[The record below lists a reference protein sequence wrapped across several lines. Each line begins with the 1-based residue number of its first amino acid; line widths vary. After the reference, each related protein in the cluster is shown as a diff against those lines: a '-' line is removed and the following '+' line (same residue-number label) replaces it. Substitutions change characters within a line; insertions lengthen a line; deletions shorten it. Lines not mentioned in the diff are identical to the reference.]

1 MHPFVLR
8 LPPMNERTKQ
18 NGGITMDEMVLQ
30 TQEWLNETYGGKHG
44 YNTVEENGKTGWQTI
59 YGLTRALQIE
69 LGISEPAD
77 NFGPTTQKLFKPLKR
92 QAPDSEPNNM
102 NYILQ
107 GALWCKGFSPGGFTG
122 VFFEQTENA
131 VKKFQKAAGLTT
143 QDGVVTALIM
153 KALLDMSA
161 FRLVPGGNS
170 RVRQIQQNLNRDYND
185 YIGLMPCDGLYARD
199 TNKALIYALQKEEGM
214 STSVANGFFG
224 NGTTNLC
231 PTLTPGDSRT
241 GFVLI
246 VQYALY
252 CNGKSFDPGEF
263 DGKYGVGVVS
273 AVKAFQEFMC
283 LPQTGYADMPT
294 IKALLSSSGDTTR
307 TASACDTATILTAET
322 AQTLRNNGYKIV
334 GRYLTGNVRTS
345 SGLASKAL
353 TAKELSTIFD
363 AGLKVFPIYQ
373 DGGYESSYFVKD
385 QGTRDAYSAAS
396 AARRLGFP
404 SGTTIYFAV
413 DFDAY
418 DYEVTDKIIPYF
430 QEIKSAF
437 AKMQTFSTAP
447 KYEIGVYGPRNICI
461 RTAEA
466 ELTKYSFVANMSTG
480 FSGNLG
486 YPMPDNWAFD
496 QFYEGTIGSGSGSI
510 GIDKDGF
517 SGRDS
522 GVSDV
527 NPPSDPIY
535 DARLRTL
542 TDILSTIPALEDLSG
557 LANSMFEFDTTE
569 TIYASPVLDII
580 LSTSL
585 LATIPSEGSPNTIT
599 VTNGKPGAYITGL
612 LGDTQTSLTASQIDS
627 YQNLLNSLSL
637 SVRNGYLEVYVNP
650 TAQSL
655 NIQFK
660 IYTPDIPVGDSITTG
675 LTTTITFK
683 IKQKHFR
690 LPDSEEEVYT
700 PNWDTIVNNMMLAG
714 TGIIIVVGIGALVFL
729 APEAGAVAVLFRSLL
744 AAFR

>member
-1 MHPFVLR
+1 
-8 LPPMNERTKQ
+8 
-18 NGGITMDEMVLQ
+18 MDEMVLE
-30 TQEWLNETYGGKHG
+30 TQQWLNETYKGRHG
-44 YNTVEENGKTGWQTI
+44 YNKVPENGKTSWDTI

-77 NFGPTTQKLFKPLKR
+77 NFGPTTQRLFKPLKK
-92 QAPDSEPNNM
+92 QAPDSKPTNM

-107 GALWCKGFSPGGFTG
+107 GALWCKGFNPGGFSG
-122 VFFEQTENA
+122 VFYENTESA
-131 VKKFQKAAGLTT
+131 VKEFQKAAGLTK
-143 QDGVVTALIM
+143 QDGIVTALIM

-161 FRLVPGGNS
+161 FRLVAGGDKKI
-170 RVRQIQQNLNRDYND
+170 RQIQQNLNRDYND

-224 NGTTNLC
+224 NGTTSLC

-307 TASACDTATILTAET
+307 AASACDTAAIITADT
-322 AQTLRNNGYKIV
+322 AKTLRENGYKIV

-345 SGLASKAL
+345 SGLTSKAL
-353 TAKELSTIFD
+353 TSKELSTIFD
-363 AGLKVFPIYQ
+363 AGLSVFPIYQ

-418 DYEVTDKIIPYF
+418 DYEVTNKIIPYF

-437 AKMQTFSTAP
+437 MKMQAFSTAP

-461 RTAEA
+461 RTSEA
-466 ELTKYSFVANMSTG
+466 GLTKYSFTANMSTG

-486 YPMPDNWAFD
+486 YPMPKNWAFD
-496 QFYEGTIGSGSGSI
+496 QFYEGTIGSGAGKVA
-510 GIDKDGF
+510 IDKDGY
-517 SGRDS
+517 SGKDS
-522 GVSDV
+522 GVSSV
-527 NPPSDPIY
+527 HPPSDPVY

-542 TDILSTIPALEDLSG
+542 TDILTTIPALENVPN
-557 LANSMFEFDTTE
+557 LANAMFEFDKTE
-569 TIYASPVLDII
+569 TIYASPEMDIL

-585 LATIPSEGSPNTIT
+585 LATVPSEGSPNTVTI
-599 VTNGKPGAYITGL
+599 TNGKPGAYITGL
-612 LGDTQTSLTASQIDS
+612 MGDSQVSFTASQIDS

-650 TAQSL
+650 AAGSL

-660 IYTPDIPVGDSITTG
+660 IYTPDIPVGDSATTG

-683 IKQKHFR
+683 IKQKSFR
-690 LPDSEEEVYT
+690 LPDSEEVYS
-700 PNWDTIVNNMMLAG
+700 PDWDSVVNTMAIAG
-714 TGIIIVVGIGALVFL
+714 AGIIVIVGIGALVVL
-729 APEAGAVAVLFRSLL
+729 APELGGAAALFSTVLSLFL
-744 AAFR
+744 

>member
-1 MHPFVLR
+1 
-8 LPPMNERTKQ
+8 
-18 NGGITMDEMVLQ
+18 MDEMVLI
-30 TQEWLNETYGGKHG
+30 TQQWLNETYRGKHG
-44 YNTVEENGKTGWQTI
+44 YNPVEESGKTGWDTI

-69 LGISEPAD
+69 LGISEPAN
-77 NFGPTTQKLFKPLKR
+77 NFGPTTQRLFKPLKR
-92 QAPDSEPNNM
+92 QAPDSKPSNM
-102 NYILQ
+102 NFILQ
-107 GALWCKGFSPGGFTG
+107 GALWCKGFNPGGFTG
-122 VFFEQTENA
+122 VFYEKTENA
-131 VKKFQKAAGLTT
+131 VKEFQKAAGLTT
-143 QDGVVTALIM
+143 QDGIVTTLIM

-161 FRLVPGGNS
+161 FKLVSGGDS
-170 RVRQIQQNLNRDYND
+170 RIRQIQQNLNRDYND

-224 NGTTNLC
+224 NGTTSLC

-263 DGKYGVGVVS
+263 DGKYGVSVVS

-307 TASACDTATILTAET
+307 AASACDTATIITAEK
-322 AQTLRNNGYKIV
+322 AQTLRNNGYKTV

-345 SGLASKAL
+345 NGLTSKAL
-353 TAKELSTIFD
+353 TSEELAVIFD

-373 DGGYESSYFVKD
+373 DGGYQSSYFVKD

-461 RTAEA
+461 RTQEA
-466 ELTKYSFVANMSTG
+466 GLTKYSFVANMSTG

-486 YPMPDNWAFD
+486 YPMPNNWAFD

-517 SGRDS
+517 SGKDS
-522 GVSDV
+522 GVSHV
-527 NPPSDPIY
+527 NPPSDPVY

-542 TDILSTIPALEDLSG
+542 TDILSTIPALENLSG
-557 LANSMFEFDTTE
+557 LANAMFEFDTTE
-569 TIYASPVLDII
+569 TIFTSPELDII

-599 VTNGKPGAYITGL
+599 ITNGKPGAYITGL

-637 SVRNGYLEVYVNP
+637 SVRNGFLEIYVNP

-660 IYTPDIPVGDSITTG
+660 IYTPDIPVGDSATTG

-700 PNWDTIVNNMMLAG
+700 PNWDTIVNNMLLLG
-714 TGIIIVVGIGALVFL
+714 TGIIVVVGIGALVLL
-729 APEAGAVAVLFRSLL
+729 APEAGAAAVLFGSLL

>member
-1 MHPFVLR
+1 
-8 LPPMNERTKQ
+8 
-18 NGGITMDEMVLQ
+18 MDEMVLQ

-143 QDGVVTALIM
+143 QDGVVTTLIM

-496 QFYEGTIGSGSGSI
+496 QFYEGTIGSGDGSI
-510 GIDKDGF
+510 AIDKDSF
-517 SGRDS
+517 SGRDKAVAS
-522 GVSDV
+522 VE
-527 NPPSDPIY
+527 PPSDPVY

-542 TDILSTIPALEDLSG
+542 TNILSSIPALDNLTG
-557 LANSMFEFDTTE
+557 LANAMFEFDTTE
-569 TIYASPVLDII
+569 TIFTSPNLDII

-612 LGDTQTSLTASQIDS
+612 LGDTQTSLTASQMDS
-627 YQNLLNSLSL
+627 YQNLLNNISL
-637 SVRNGYLEVYVNP
+637 SVRNGFIEIYVHP
-650 TAQSL
+650 SADSL
-655 NIQFK
+655 DIQFK
-660 IYTPDIPVGDSITTG
+660 VYTPDIPAGDGATTG
-675 LTTTITFK
+675 LTTTITFR
-683 IKQKHFR
+683 IKQRHFQ
-690 LPDSEEEVYT
+690 LPETETVFSPDWESILTGTAIGVGVVLGV
-700 PNWDTIVNNMMLAG
+700 IVLITA
-714 TGIIIVVGIGALVFL
+714 
-729 APEAGAVAVLFRSLL
+729 APEAVVAGGATAFISAFLALFPS
-744 AAFR
+744 ANK

>member
-1 MHPFVLR
+1 
-8 LPPMNERTKQ
+8 
-18 NGGITMDEMVLQ
+18 MDEMVLQ

-437 AKMQTFSTAP
+437 AKMQTFSSAP

-496 QFYEGTIGSGSGSI
+496 QFYEGTIGSGDGSI
-510 GIDKDGF
+510 AIDKDSF
-517 SGRDS
+517 SGRDKAVAS
-522 GVSDV
+522 VE
-527 NPPSDPIY
+527 PPSDPVY

-542 TDILSTIPALEDLSG
+542 TNILSSIPALDNLTG
-557 LANSMFEFDTTE
+557 LANAMFEFDTTE
-569 TIYASPVLDII
+569 TIFTSPNLDII

-612 LGDTQTSLTASQIDS
+612 LGDTQTSLTASQMDS
-627 YQNLLNSLSL
+627 YQNLLNNISL
-637 SVRNGYLEVYVNP
+637 SVRNGFIEIYVHP
-650 TAQSL
+650 SADSL
-655 NIQFK
+655 DIQFK
-660 IYTPDIPVGDSITTG
+660 VYTPDIPAGDGATTG

-683 IKQKHFR
+683 IKQRHFQ
-690 LPDSEEEVYT
+690 LPETETVFSPDWESILT
-700 PNWDTIVNNMMLAG
+700 G
-714 TGIIIVVGIGALVFL
+714 TAIGAGVVLGVIVL
-729 APEAGAVAVLFRSLL
+729 ITAAPEAVVVGGATAFISAFLALFPS
-744 AAFR
+744 ANK

>member
-1 MHPFVLR
+1 
-8 LPPMNERTKQ
+8 
-18 NGGITMDEMVLQ
+18 MDEMVLE
-30 TQEWLNETYGGKHG
+30 TQQWLNETYKGRHG
-44 YNTVEENGKTGWQTI
+44 YNKVPENGKTGWDTI

-77 NFGPTTQKLFKPLKR
+77 NFGPTTQRLFKPLKK
-92 QAPDSEPNNM
+92 QAPDSKPTNM

-107 GALWCKGFSPGGFTG
+107 GALWCKGFNPGGFSG
-122 VFFEQTENA
+122 VFYENTESA
-131 VKKFQKAAGLTT
+131 VKEFQKAAGLTK
-143 QDGVVTALIM
+143 QDGIVTALIM

-161 FRLVPGGNS
+161 FRLVAGGDK
-170 RVRQIQQNLNRDYND
+170 RIRQIQQNLNRDYND

-224 NGTTNLC
+224 NGTTDLC

-252 CNGKSFDPGEF
+252 CNGEAFDPGEF

-273 AVKAFQEFMC
+273 AVKAFQKFMC

-307 TASACDTATILTAET
+307 AASACDTATILTADT
-322 AQTLRNNGYKIV
+322 AKTLRENGYKIV

-345 SGLASKAL
+345 SGLTSKAL
-353 TAKELSTIFD
+353 TSKELSTIFN
-363 AGLKVFPIYQ
+363 AGLSVFPIYQ

-437 AKMQTFSTAP
+437 MKMQAFSTAP

-461 RTAEA
+461 RTSEA
-466 ELTKYSFVANMSTG
+466 GLTKYSFTANMSTG

-486 YPMPDNWAFD
+486 YPMPKNWAFD
-496 QFYEGTIGSGSGSI
+496 QFYEGSIGSGAGKVA
-510 GIDKDGF
+510 IDKDGY
-517 SGRDS
+517 SGKDS
-522 GVSDV
+522 GVSSV
-527 NPPSDPIY
+527 HPPSDPVY

-542 TDILSTIPALEDLSG
+542 TDILTTIPALENISN
-557 LANSMFEFDTTE
+557 LANAMFEFDKTE
-569 TIYASPVLDII
+569 TIYASPEMDIL

-585 LATIPSEGSPNTIT
+585 LATVPSEGSPNTVTI
-599 VTNGKPGAYITGL
+599 TNGKPGAYITGL
-612 LGDTQTSLTASQIDS
+612 MGDSQVSFTASQIDS

-650 TAQSL
+650 AAGSL

-660 IYTPDIPVGDSITTG
+660 IYTPDIPVGDSATTG

-683 IKQKHFR
+683 IKQKSFR
-690 LPDSEEEVYT
+690 LPDSEKVYS
-700 PNWDTIVNNMMLAG
+700 PDWDSVVNTMAIAG
-714 TGIIIVVGIGALVFL
+714 AGIIVIVGIGALVVL
-729 APEAGAVAVLFRSLL
+729 APELGGAAALFSTVLSLFL
-744 AAFR
+744 

>member
-1 MHPFVLR
+1 
-8 LPPMNERTKQ
+8 
-18 NGGITMDEMVLQ
+18 MDEMVLI
-30 TQEWLNETYGGKHG
+30 TQQWLNETYRGKHG
-44 YNTVEENGKTGWQTI
+44 YNPVEESGKTGWDTI

-77 NFGPTTQKLFKPLKR
+77 NFGSTTQRLFKPLKR
-92 QAPDSEPNNM
+92 QAPDSKPSNM
-102 NYILQ
+102 NFILQ
-107 GALWCKGFSPGGFTG
+107 GALWCKGFNPGGFTG
-122 VFFEQTENA
+122 VFYEKTENA
-131 VKKFQKAAGLTT
+131 VKEFQKAAGLTT
-143 QDGVVTALIM
+143 QDGIVTTLIM

-161 FRLVPGGNS
+161 FKLVSGGDS
-170 RVRQIQQNLNRDYND
+170 RIRQIQQNLNRDYND

-224 NGTTNLC
+224 NGTTSLC

-241 GFVLI
+241 GFILI

-307 TASACDTATILTAET
+307 AASACDTATIITAEK
-322 AQTLRNNGYKIV
+322 AQTLRNNGYKTV

-345 SGLASKAL
+345 NGLTSKAL
-353 TAKELSTIFD
+353 TSEELAVIFD
-363 AGLKVFPIYQ
+363 TGLKVFPIYQ
-373 DGGYESSYFVKD
+373 DGGYQSSYFVKD

-430 QEIKSAF
+430 KEIKSAF

-461 RTAEA
+461 RTQEA
-466 ELTKYSFVANMSTG
+466 GLTKYSFVANMSTG

-486 YPMPDNWAFD
+486 YPMPNNWAFD

-517 SGRDS
+517 SGKDS
-522 GVSDV
+522 GVSHV
-527 NPPSDPIY
+527 NPPSDPVY

-542 TDILSTIPALEDLSG
+542 TDILSTIPALENLSG
-557 LANSMFEFDTTE
+557 LANAMFEFDTTE
-569 TIYASPVLDII
+569 TIFTSPELDII

-599 VTNGKPGAYITGL
+599 ITNGKPGAYITGL

-660 IYTPDIPVGDSITTG
+660 IYTPDIPVGDSATTG

-700 PNWDTIVNNMMLAG
+700 PNWDTIVNNMLLVG
-714 TGIIIVVGIGALVFL
+714 TGIIVVVGIGALVLL
-729 APEAGAVAVLFRSLL
+729 APEAGAAAVLFGSLL

>member
-1 MHPFVLR
+1 
-8 LPPMNERTKQ
+8 
-18 NGGITMDEMVLQ
+18 MDEMVLQ

-131 VKKFQKAAGLTT
+131 VKEFQKAAGLTT

-161 FRLVPGGNS
+161 FRLVSGGNS

-263 DGKYGVGVVS
+263 DGKYGVGVVA

-294 IKALLSSSGDTTR
+294 IKALLSSSGDTAR

-430 QEIKSAF
+430 QEIKTAF

-466 ELTKYSFVANMSTG
+466 KLTKYSFVANMSTG

-517 SGRDS
+517 SGRDKAVAS
-522 GVSDV
+522 VE
-527 NPPSDPIY
+527 PPSDPVY

-542 TDILSTIPALEDLSG
+542 TNILSSIPALDNLTG
-557 LANSMFEFDTTE
+557 LANAMFEFDTTE
-569 TIYASPVLDII
+569 TIFTSPNLDII

-612 LGDTQTSLTASQIDS
+612 LGDTQTSLTASQMDS
-627 YQNLLNSLSL
+627 YQNLLNNISL
-637 SVRNGYLEVYVNP
+637 SVRNGFIEIYVHP
-650 TAQSL
+650 SADSL
-655 NIQFK
+655 DIQFK
-660 IYTPDIPVGDSITTG
+660 VYTPDIPAGDGATTG
-675 LTTTITFK
+675 LTTTITFR
-683 IKQKHFR
+683 IKQRHFQ
-690 LPDSEEEVYT
+690 LPETETVFSPDWESILT
-700 PNWDTIVNNMMLAG
+700 GTAIGAG
-714 TGIIIVVGIGALVFL
+714 VVLGIIVLITA
-729 APEAGAVAVLFRSLL
+729 APEAVVVGGATAFISAFLALFPS
-744 AAFR
+744 ANK

>member
-1 MHPFVLR
+1 MV
-8 LPPMNERTKQ
+8 
-18 NGGITMDEMVLQ
+18 DEMVLI
-30 TQEWLNETYGGKHG
+30 TQQWLNDTYSGKHG
-44 YNTVEENGKTGWQTI
+44 YNPVEESGKTGWDTI

-77 NFGPTTQKLFKPLKR
+77 NFGPTTQRLFKPLKR
-92 QAPDSEPNNM
+92 QAPDSKPSNM
-102 NYILQ
+102 NFILQ
-107 GALWCKGFSPGGFTG
+107 GALWCKGFNPGGFTG
-122 VFFEQTENA
+122 VFYEKTENA
-131 VKKFQKAAGLTT
+131 VKEFQKAAGLTT
-143 QDGVVTALIM
+143 QDGIVTTLIM

-161 FRLVPGGNS
+161 FKLVSGGDS
-170 RVRQIQQNLNRDYND
+170 RIRQIQQNLNRDYND
-185 YIGLMPCDGLYARD
+185 YIGLMPCDGLYGRD

-224 NGTTNLC
+224 NGTTSLC

-273 AVKAFQEFMC
+273 AVKAFQEFMR

-294 IKALLSSSGDTTR
+294 IKASLSSSGDTTR
-307 TASACDTATILTAET
+307 AASACDTATIITAEK
-322 AQTLRNNGYKIV
+322 AQTLRNNGYKTV

-345 SGLASKAL
+345 SGLTSKAL
-353 TAKELSTIFD
+353 TSKELAVILD

-437 AKMQTFSTAP
+437 TKMQTFSTAP

-461 RTAEA
+461 RTSEA
-466 ELTKYSFVANMSTG
+466 GMTKYSFVANMSTG

-486 YPMPDNWAFD
+486 YPMPNNWAFD

-510 GIDKDGF
+510 GIDKDGY

-522 GVSDV
+522 GASNV
-527 NPPSDPIY
+527 NPPSDPVY

-542 TDILSTIPALEDLSG
+542 TDILSTIPALENLTS
-557 LANSMFEFDTTE
+557 LANAMFEFDTTE
-569 TIYASPVLDII
+569 TIFTSPELDII

-599 VTNGKPGAYITGL
+599 ITNGKPGAYITGL

-650 TAQSL
+650 TAESL
-655 NIQFK
+655 NIQIK
-660 IYTPDIPVGDSITTG
+660 IYTPDIPVGDNVTTG

-683 IKQKHFR
+683 IKQKHFT
-690 LPDSEEEVYT
+690 LPDTEEVYSPDWEST
-700 PNWDTIVNNMMLAG
+700 LTHITFGVAAVLGIAALLTAIPETLA
-714 TGIIIVVGIGALVFL
+714 VG
-729 APEAGAVAVLFRSLL
+729 GAVAFISAFLALFPS
-744 AAFR
+744 ANK

>member
-1 MHPFVLR
+1 
-8 LPPMNERTKQ
+8 
-18 NGGITMDEMVLQ
+18 MDEMVLQ

-363 AGLKVFPIYQ
+363 AGLRVFPIYQ

-466 ELTKYSFVANMSTG
+466 GLTKYSFVANMSTG

>member
-1 MHPFVLR
+1 
-8 LPPMNERTKQ
+8 
-18 NGGITMDEMVLQ
+18 MDEMVLE
-30 TQEWLNETYGGKHG
+30 TQQWLNETYKGRHG
-44 YNTVEENGKTGWQTI
+44 YNKVPENGKTGWDTI

-77 NFGPTTQKLFKPLKR
+77 NFGPTTQRLFKPLKK
-92 QAPDSEPNNM
+92 QAPDSKPANM

-107 GALWCKGFSPGGFTG
+107 GALWCKGFNPGGFSG
-122 VFFEQTENA
+122 VFYENTESA
-131 VKKFQKAAGLTT
+131 VKEFQKAAGLTK
-143 QDGVVTALIM
+143 QDGIVTALIM

-161 FRLVPGGNS
+161 FRLVAGGDK
-170 RVRQIQQNLNRDYND
+170 RIRQIQQNLNRDYND

-214 STSVANGFFG
+214 SISVANGFFG
-224 NGTTNLC
+224 NGTTSLC

-307 TASACDTATILTAET
+307 AASACDTATILTADT
-322 AQTLRNNGYKIV
+322 AKTLRENGYKIV

-345 SGLASKAL
+345 SGLTSKAL
-353 TAKELSTIFD
+353 TSKELSTIFD
-363 AGLKVFPIYQ
+363 AGLSVFPIYQ

-437 AKMQTFSTAP
+437 MKMQAFSTAP

-461 RTAEA
+461 RTSEA
-466 ELTKYSFVANMSTG
+466 GLTKYSFTANMSTG

-486 YPMPDNWAFD
+486 YPMPKNWAFD
-496 QFYEGTIGSGSGSI
+496 QFYEGTIGSGAGKVA
-510 GIDKDGF
+510 IDKDGY
-517 SGRDS
+517 SGKDS
-522 GVSDV
+522 GVSSV
-527 NPPSDPIY
+527 HPPSDPVY

-542 TDILSTIPALEDLSG
+542 TDILTTIPALENISN
-557 LANSMFEFDTTE
+557 LANAMFEFDKTE
-569 TIYASPVLDII
+569 TIYASPEMDIL

-585 LATIPSEGSPNTIT
+585 LATVPSEGSPNTVTI
-599 VTNGKPGAYITGL
+599 TNGKPGAYITGL
-612 LGDTQTSLTASQIDS
+612 MGDSQVSFTASQIDS

-650 TAQSL
+650 AAGSL

-660 IYTPDIPVGDSITTG
+660 IYTPDIPVGDSATTG

-683 IKQKHFR
+683 IKQKSFR
-690 LPDSEEEVYT
+690 LPDSEEVYS
-700 PNWDTIVNNMMLAG
+700 PDWDSVVNTMAIAG
-714 TGIIIVVGIGALVFL
+714 AGIIVIVGIGALVVL
-729 APEAGAVAVLFRSLL
+729 APELGGAAALFSTVLSLFL
-744 AAFR
+744 

>member
-1 MHPFVLR
+1 
-8 LPPMNERTKQ
+8 
-18 NGGITMDEMVLQ
+18 MDEMVLI
-30 TQEWLNETYGGKHG
+30 TQQWLNETYRGKHG
-44 YNTVEENGKTGWQTI
+44 YNPVEESGKTGWDTI

-69 LGISEPAD
+69 LGISEPAN
-77 NFGPTTQKLFKPLKR
+77 NFGPTTQRLFKPLKR
-92 QAPDSEPNNM
+92 QAPDSKPSNM
-102 NYILQ
+102 NFILQ
-107 GALWCKGFSPGGFTG
+107 GALWCKGFNPGGFTG
-122 VFFEQTENA
+122 VFFEKTENA
-131 VKKFQKAAGLTT
+131 VKEFQKAAGLTT
-143 QDGVVTALIM
+143 QDGIVTTLIM

-161 FRLVPGGNS
+161 FKLVSGGDS
-170 RVRQIQQNLNRDYND
+170 RIRQIQQNLNRDYND

-224 NGTTNLC
+224 NGTTSLC

-241 GFVLI
+241 GFILI

-307 TASACDTATILTAET
+307 AATACDTATIITAEK
-322 AQTLRNNGYKIV
+322 AQTLRNNGYKTV

-345 SGLASKAL
+345 NGLTSKAL
-353 TAKELSTIFD
+353 TSEELAVIFD

-373 DGGYESSYFVKD
+373 DGGYQSSYFVKD

-461 RTAEA
+461 RTQEA
-466 ELTKYSFVANMSTG
+466 GLTKYSFVANMSTG

-486 YPMPDNWAFD
+486 YPMPNNWAFD

-517 SGRDS
+517 SGKDS
-522 GVSDV
+522 GVSHV
-527 NPPSDPIY
+527 NPPSDPVY

-542 TDILSTIPALEDLSG
+542 TDILSTIPALENLSG
-557 LANSMFEFDTTE
+557 LANAMFEFDTTE
-569 TIYASPVLDII
+569 TIFTSPELDII

-599 VTNGKPGAYITGL
+599 ITNGKPGAYITGL

-637 SVRNGYLEVYVNP
+637 SVRNGFLEIYVNP

-660 IYTPDIPVGDSITTG
+660 IYTPDIPVGDSATTG

-700 PNWDTIVNNMMLAG
+700 PNWDTIVNNMLLVG
-714 TGIIIVVGIGALVFL
+714 TGIIVVVGIGALVLL
-729 APEAGAVAVLFRSLL
+729 APEAGAAAVLFGSLL

>member
-1 MHPFVLR
+1 MV
-8 LPPMNERTKQ
+8 
-18 NGGITMDEMVLQ
+18 DEMVLI
-30 TQEWLNETYGGKHG
+30 TQQWLNDTYSGKHG
-44 YNTVEENGKTGWQTI
+44 YNPVEESGKTGWDTI

-77 NFGPTTQKLFKPLKR
+77 NFGPTTQRLFKPLKR
-92 QAPDSEPNNM
+92 QAPDSKPSNM
-102 NYILQ
+102 NFILQ
-107 GALWCKGFSPGGFTG
+107 GALWCKGFNPGGFTG
-122 VFFEQTENA
+122 VFYEKTENA
-131 VKKFQKAAGLTT
+131 VKEFQKAAGLTT
-143 QDGVVTALIM
+143 QDGIVTTLIM

-161 FRLVPGGNS
+161 FKLVSGGDS
-170 RVRQIQQNLNRDYND
+170 RIRQIQQNLNRDYND
-185 YIGLMPCDGLYARD
+185 YIGLMPCDGLYGRD

-224 NGTTNLC
+224 NGTTSLC

-307 TASACDTATILTAET
+307 TASACDTATIITAEK
-322 AQTLRNNGYKIV
+322 AQTLRNNGYKTV

-345 SGLASKAL
+345 SGLTSKAL
-353 TAKELSTIFD
+353 TSKELAVILD

-437 AKMQTFSTAP
+437 TKMQTFSTAP

-461 RTAEA
+461 RTSEA
-466 ELTKYSFVANMSTG
+466 GLTKYSFVANMSTG

-486 YPMPDNWAFD
+486 YPMPNNWAFD

-510 GIDKDGF
+510 GIDKDGY

-522 GVSDV
+522 GASNV
-527 NPPSDPIY
+527 NPPSDPVY

-542 TDILSTIPALEDLSG
+542 TDILSTIPALENLTS
-557 LANSMFEFDTTE
+557 LANAMFEFDTTE
-569 TIYASPVLDII
+569 TIFTSPELDII

-599 VTNGKPGAYITGL
+599 ITNGKPGAYITGL

-650 TAQSL
+650 TAESL
-655 NIQFK
+655 NIQIK
-660 IYTPDIPVGDSITTG
+660 IYTPDIPVGDNVTTG

-683 IKQKHFR
+683 IKTYKGV
-690 LPDSEEEVYT
+690 PVTSPESE
-700 PNWDTIVNNMMLAG
+700 LALDWPSYDQYLFP
-714 TGIIIVVGIGALVFL
+714 VVGVAALLLIGNMGSDLTNNKGVKVATALS
-729 APEAGAVAVLFRSLL
+729 AMLL
-744 AAFR
+744 AIFTYYTS

>member
-1 MHPFVLR
+1 MV
-8 LPPMNERTKQ
+8 
-18 NGGITMDEMVLQ
+18 DEMVLI
-30 TQEWLNETYGGKHG
+30 TQQWLNDTYSGKHG
-44 YNTVEENGKTGWQTI
+44 YNPVEESGKTGWDTI

-77 NFGPTTQKLFKPLKR
+77 NFGPTTQRLFKPLKR
-92 QAPDSEPNNM
+92 QAPDSKPSNM
-102 NYILQ
+102 NFILQ
-107 GALWCKGFSPGGFTG
+107 GALWCKGFNPGGFTG
-122 VFFEQTENA
+122 VFYEKTENA
-131 VKKFQKAAGLTT
+131 VKEFQKAAGLTT
-143 QDGVVTALIM
+143 QDGIVTTLIM

-161 FRLVPGGNS
+161 FQLVSGGDS
-170 RVRQIQQNLNRDYND
+170 RIRQIQQNLNRDYND
-185 YIGLMPCDGLYARD
+185 YIGLMPCDGLYGRD

-224 NGTTNLC
+224 NGTTSLC

-307 TASACDTATILTAET
+307 TASACDTATIITAEK
-322 AQTLRNNGYKIV
+322 AQTLRNNGYKTV

-345 SGLASKAL
+345 SGLTSKAL
-353 TAKELSTIFD
+353 TSKELAVILD

-437 AKMQTFSTAP
+437 TKMQTFSTAP

-461 RTAEA
+461 RTSEA
-466 ELTKYSFVANMSTG
+466 GLTKYSFVANMSTG

-486 YPMPDNWAFD
+486 YPMPNNWAFD

-522 GVSDV
+522 GASNV
-527 NPPSDPIY
+527 NPPSDPVY

-542 TDILSTIPALEDLSG
+542 TDILSTIPALENLTS
-557 LANSMFEFDTTE
+557 LANAMFEFDTTE
-569 TIYASPVLDII
+569 TIFTSPELDII

-585 LATIPSEGSPNTIT
+585 LASIPSEGSPNTIT
-599 VTNGKPGAYITGL
+599 ITNGKPGAYITGL

-650 TAQSL
+650 TAESL
-655 NIQFK
+655 NIQIK
-660 IYTPDIPVGDSITTG
+660 IYTPDIPVGDNVTTG

-683 IKQKHFR
+683 IKTYKGV
-690 LPDSEEEVYT
+690 PVTSPESE
-700 PNWDTIVNNMMLAG
+700 LALDWPSYDQYLFP
-714 TGIIIVVGIGALVFL
+714 VVGVAALLLIGNMGSDLTNNKGVKVATALS
-729 APEAGAVAVLFRSLL
+729 AMLL
-744 AAFR
+744 AIFAYYTS

>member
-1 MHPFVLR
+1 
-8 LPPMNERTKQ
+8 
-18 NGGITMDEMVLQ
+18 MDEMVLI
-30 TQEWLNETYGGKHG
+30 TQQWLNETYRGKHG
-44 YNTVEENGKTGWQTI
+44 YNPVEESGKTGWDTI

-69 LGISEPAD
+69 LGISEPAN
-77 NFGPTTQKLFKPLKR
+77 NFGPTTQRLFKPLKR
-92 QAPDSEPNNM
+92 QAPDSKPSNM
-102 NYILQ
+102 NFILQ
-107 GALWCKGFSPGGFTG
+107 GALWCKGFNPGGFTG
-122 VFFEQTENA
+122 VFYEKTENA
-131 VKKFQKAAGLTT
+131 VKEFQKAAGLTT
-143 QDGVVTALIM
+143 QDGIVTTLIM

-161 FRLVPGGNS
+161 FKLVSGGDS
-170 RVRQIQQNLNRDYND
+170 RIRQIQQNLNRDYND

-224 NGTTNLC
+224 NGTTSLC

-307 TASACDTATILTAET
+307 AASACDTANIITAEK
-322 AQTLRNNGYKIV
+322 AQTLRNNGYKTV

-345 SGLASKAL
+345 NGLTSKAL
-353 TAKELSTIFD
+353 TSEELAVIFD

-461 RTAEA
+461 RTQEA
-466 ELTKYSFVANMSTG
+466 GLTKYSFVANMSTG

-486 YPMPDNWAFD
+486 YPMPNNWAFD

-517 SGRDS
+517 SGKDS
-522 GVSDV
+522 GVSHV
-527 NPPSDPIY
+527 NPPSDPVY

-542 TDILSTIPALEDLSG
+542 TDILSTIPALENLSG
-557 LANSMFEFDTTE
+557 LANAMFEFDTTE
-569 TIYASPVLDII
+569 TIFTSPELDII

-599 VTNGKPGAYITGL
+599 ITNGKPGAYITGL

-637 SVRNGYLEVYVNP
+637 SVRNGFLEIYVNP

-660 IYTPDIPVGDSITTG
+660 IYTPDIPVGDSATTG

-690 LPDSEEEVYT
+690 LPDSEEVYT
-700 PNWDTIVNNMMLAG
+700 PNWDTIVNNMLLVG
-714 TGIIIVVGIGALVFL
+714 TGIVVVVGIGALVLL
-729 APEAGAVAVLFRSLL
+729 APEAGAAAVLFGSLL

>member
-1 MHPFVLR
+1 
-8 LPPMNERTKQ
+8 
-18 NGGITMDEMVLQ
+18 MDEMVLE
-30 TQEWLNETYGGKHG
+30 TQQWLNETYKGRHG
-44 YNTVEENGKTGWQTI
+44 YNKVPENGKTGWDTI

-77 NFGPTTQKLFKPLKR
+77 NFGPTTQRLFKPLKK
-92 QAPDSEPNNM
+92 QAPDSKPTNM

-107 GALWCKGFSPGGFTG
+107 GALWCKGFNPGGFSG
-122 VFFEQTENA
+122 VFYENTESA
-131 VKKFQKAAGLTT
+131 VKEFQKAAGLTK
-143 QDGVVTALIM
+143 QDGIVTALIM

-161 FRLVPGGNS
+161 FRLVAGGDK
-170 RVRQIQQNLNRDYND
+170 RIRQIQQNLNRDYND

-224 NGTTNLC
+224 NGTTSLC

-307 TASACDTATILTAET
+307 AASACDTAAILTADT
-322 AQTLRNNGYKIV
+322 AKTLRENGYKIV

-345 SGLASKAL
+345 SGLTSKAL
-353 TAKELSTIFD
+353 TSKELSAIFN
-363 AGLKVFPIYQ
+363 AGLSVFPIYQ

-437 AKMQTFSTAP
+437 MKMQAFSTAP

-461 RTAEA
+461 RTSEA
-466 ELTKYSFVANMSTG
+466 GLTKYSFTANMSTG

-486 YPMPDNWAFD
+486 YPMPKNWAFD
-496 QFYEGTIGSGSGSI
+496 QFYEGTIGSGAGKVA
-510 GIDKDGF
+510 IDKDGY
-517 SGRDS
+517 SGKDS
-522 GVSDV
+522 GASSVH
-527 NPPSDPIY
+527 PPSDP
-535 DARLRTL
+535 
-542 TDILSTIPALEDLSG
+542 
-557 LANSMFEFDTTE
+557 
-569 TIYASPVLDII
+569 V
-580 LSTSL
+580 
-585 LATIPSEGSPNTIT
+585 
-599 VTNGKPGAYITGL
+599 
-612 LGDTQTSLTASQIDS
+612 
-627 YQNLLNSLSL
+627 
-637 SVRNGYLEVYVNP
+637 
-650 TAQSL
+650 
-655 NIQFK
+655 
-660 IYTPDIPVGDSITTG
+660 
-675 LTTTITFK
+675 
-683 IKQKHFR
+683 
-690 LPDSEEEVYT
+690 
-700 PNWDTIVNNMMLAG
+700 
-714 TGIIIVVGIGALVFL
+714 
-729 APEAGAVAVLFRSLL
+729 
-744 AAFR
+744 

>member
-1 MHPFVLR
+1 
-8 LPPMNERTKQ
+8 
-18 NGGITMDEMVLQ
+18 MDEMVLQ

-385 QGTRDAYSAAS
+385 QGTRDAYSTAS

-496 QFYEGTIGSGSGSI
+496 QFYEGTIGSGDGSI
-510 GIDKDGF
+510 AIDKDSF
-517 SGRDS
+517 SGRDKAVAS
-522 GVSDV
+522 VE
-527 NPPSDPIY
+527 PPSDPVY

-542 TDILSTIPALEDLSG
+542 TNILSSIPALDNLTG
-557 LANSMFEFDTTE
+557 LANAMFEFDTTE
-569 TIYASPVLDII
+569 TIFTSPNLDII

-612 LGDTQTSLTASQIDS
+612 LGDTQTSLTASQMDS
-627 YQNLLNSLSL
+627 YQNLLNNISL
-637 SVRNGYLEVYVNP
+637 SVRNGFIEIYVHP
-650 TAQSL
+650 SADSL
-655 NIQFK
+655 DIQFK
-660 IYTPDIPVGDSITTG
+660 VYTPDIPTGDGATTG

-683 IKQKHFR
+683 IKQKHFQ
-690 LPDSEEEVYT
+690 LPETETVFSPDWESILT
-700 PNWDTIVNNMMLAG
+700 G
-714 TGIIIVVGIGALVFL
+714 TAIGAGVVLGVIVL
-729 APEAGAVAVLFRSLL
+729 ITAAPEAVVVGGATAFISAFLALFPS
-744 AAFR
+744 ANE

>member
-1 MHPFVLR
+1 
-8 LPPMNERTKQ
+8 
-18 NGGITMDEMVLQ
+18 MDEMVLI
-30 TQEWLNETYGGKHG
+30 TQQWLNETYSGKYG
-44 YNTVEENGKTGWQTI
+44 YNPVEENGKTGWDTI

-77 NFGPTTQKLFKPLKR
+77 NFGPTTQRLFKPLKR
-92 QAPDSEPNNM
+92 QAPDSEPSNM
-102 NYILQ
+102 NFILQ
-107 GALWCKGFSPGGFTG
+107 GALWCKGFNPGGFTG
-122 VFFEQTENA
+122 VFYEKTENA
-131 VKKFQKAAGLTT
+131 VKEFQKAAGLTT
-143 QDGVVTALIM
+143 QDGIVTTLIM

-161 FRLVPGGNS
+161 FKLVSGGDS
-170 RVRQIQQNLNRDYND
+170 RIRQIQQNLNRDYND

-224 NGTTNLC
+224 NGTTSLC

-307 TASACDTATILTAET
+307 TASACDTATIITAEK
-322 AQTLRNNGYKIV
+322 AQTLRNNGYKTV

-345 SGLASKAL
+345 NGLTSKAL
-353 TAKELSTIFD
+353 TSEELSVIVD

-437 AKMQTFSTAP
+437 TKMQTFSTAP

-461 RTAEA
+461 RTSEA
-466 ELTKYSFVANMSTG
+466 GLTKYSFVANMSTG

-486 YPMPDNWAFD
+486 YPMPNNWAFD

-522 GVSDV
+522 GASNV
-527 NPPSDPIY
+527 NPPSDPVY

-542 TDILSTIPALEDLSG
+542 TDIVSTIPALENLTS
-557 LANSMFEFDTTE
+557 LANAMFEFDTTE
-569 TIYASPVLDII
+569 TIFTSPELDII

-599 VTNGKPGAYITGL
+599 ITNGKPGAYITGL

-627 YQNLLNSLSL
+627 YQSLLNSLSL

-660 IYTPDIPVGDSITTG
+660 IYTPDIPVGDSATTG

-683 IKQKHFR
+683 IKQKHFA
-690 LPDSEEEVYT
+690 LPDTEEIYSPDWESTLTDISFGVAAVLGVVVLIT
-700 PNWDTIVNNMMLAG
+700 AIPESLA
-714 TGIIIVVGIGALVFL
+714 VG
-729 APEAGAVAVLFRSLL
+729 GAVAFISAFLALFPS
-744 AAFR
+744 ANK

>member
-1 MHPFVLR
+1 
-8 LPPMNERTKQ
+8 
-18 NGGITMDEMVLQ
+18 MDEMVLE
-30 TQEWLNETYGGKHG
+30 TQQWLNETYKGRHG
-44 YNTVEENGKTGWQTI
+44 YNKVPENGKTGWDTI

-77 NFGPTTQKLFKPLKR
+77 NFGPTTQRLFKPLKK
-92 QAPDSEPNNM
+92 QAPDSKPTNM

-107 GALWCKGFSPGGFTG
+107 GALWCKGFNPGGFSG
-122 VFFEQTENA
+122 VFYENTESA
-131 VKKFQKAAGLTT
+131 VKEFQKAAGLTK
-143 QDGVVTALIM
+143 QDGIVTALIM

-161 FRLVPGGNS
+161 FRLVAGGDKKI
-170 RVRQIQQNLNRDYND
+170 RQIQQNLNRDYND

-224 NGTTNLC
+224 NGTTSLC

-273 AVKAFQEFMC
+273 AVKAFQAFMC

-307 TASACDTATILTAET
+307 AASACDTAAIITADT
-322 AQTLRNNGYKIV
+322 AKTLRENGYKIV

-345 SGLASKAL
+345 SGLTSKAL
-353 TAKELSTIFD
+353 TSKELSTIFD
-363 AGLKVFPIYQ
+363 AGLSVFPIYQ

-437 AKMQTFSTAP
+437 MKMQAFSTAP

-461 RTAEA
+461 RTSEA
-466 ELTKYSFVANMSTG
+466 GLTKYSFTANMSTG

-486 YPMPDNWAFD
+486 YPMPKNWAFD
-496 QFYEGTIGSGSGSI
+496 QFYEGTIGSGAGKVA
-510 GIDKDGF
+510 IDKDGY
-517 SGRDS
+517 SGKDS
-522 GVSDV
+522 GVSSV
-527 NPPSDPIY
+527 HPPSDPVY

-542 TDILSTIPALEDLSG
+542 TDILTTIPALENVPN
-557 LANSMFEFDTTE
+557 LANAMFEFDKTE
-569 TIYASPVLDII
+569 TIYASPEMDIL

-585 LATIPSEGSPNTIT
+585 LATVPSEGSPNTVTI
-599 VTNGKPGAYITGL
+599 TNGKPGAYITGL
-612 LGDTQTSLTASQIDS
+612 MGDSQVSFTASQIDS

-650 TAQSL
+650 AAGSL

-660 IYTPDIPVGDSITTG
+660 IYTPDIPVGDSATTG

-683 IKQKHFR
+683 IKQKSFR
-690 LPDSEEEVYT
+690 LPDSEEVYS
-700 PNWDTIVNNMMLAG
+700 PDWDSVVNTMAIAG
-714 TGIIIVVGIGALVFL
+714 AGIIVIVGIGALVVL
-729 APEAGAVAVLFRSLL
+729 APELGGAAALFSTVLSLFL
-744 AAFR
+744 

>member
-1 MHPFVLR
+1 
-8 LPPMNERTKQ
+8 
-18 NGGITMDEMVLQ
+18 MDEMVLQ

-92 QAPDSEPNNM
+92 QVPDSEPNNM

-131 VKKFQKAAGLTT
+131 VKEFQKAAGLTT
-143 QDGVVTALIM
+143 QDGVVTTLIM

-353 TAKELSTIFD
+353 TAKELSIIFD

-496 QFYEGTIGSGSGSI
+496 QFYERTIGSGSGSI

-557 LANSMFEFDTTE
+557 LANAMFEFDTTE

-660 IYTPDIPVGDSITTG
+660 IYTPDIPVGDSVTTG

>member
-1 MHPFVLR
+1 
-8 LPPMNERTKQ
+8 
-18 NGGITMDEMVLQ
+18 MDEMVLQ

-353 TAKELSTIFD
+353 TAKELSIIFD

-437 AKMQTFSTAP
+437 AKMQTFSSAP

-569 TIYASPVLDII
+569 TIYASPALDII

-660 IYTPDIPVGDSITTG
+660 IYTPDIPVGDSVTTG

-683 IKQKHFR
+683 IKTYKGV
-690 LPDSEEEVYT
+690 PVSSPESE
-700 PNWDTIVNNMMLAG
+700 LALDWNSYNQYLFP
-714 TGIIIVVGIGALVFL
+714 VVGIAALVVVGQL
-729 APEAGAVAVLFRSLL
+729 GKLTDNKGEEATAKL
-744 AAFR
+744 AALLFAVFSYISS

>member
-1 MHPFVLR
+1 
-8 LPPMNERTKQ
+8 
-18 NGGITMDEMVLQ
+18 MDEMVLQ

-143 QDGVVTALIM
+143 QDGVVTTLIM

-345 SGLASKAL
+345 NGLASKAL

-496 QFYEGTIGSGSGSI
+496 QFYERTIGSGSGSI

-569 TIYASPVLDII
+569 TIYASPALDII

-660 IYTPDIPVGDSITTG
+660 IYTPDIPVDDSVTTG

-683 IKQKHFR
+683 IKTYKGV
-690 LPDSEEEVYT
+690 PVSSPESE
-700 PNWDTIVNNMMLAG
+700 LALDWNSYNQYLFP
-714 TGIIIVVGIGALVFL
+714 VVGIAALVVVGQL
-729 APEAGAVAVLFRSLL
+729 GKLTENKGEEATAKL
-744 AAFR
+744 AALLFAVFSYISS

>member
-1 MHPFVLR
+1 
-8 LPPMNERTKQ
+8 
-18 NGGITMDEMVLQ
+18 MDEMVLQ

-363 AGLKVFPIYQ
+363 AGLRVFPIYQ

-496 QFYEGTIGSGSGSI
+496 QFYEGTIGSGDGSI
-510 GIDKDGF
+510 AIDKDSF
-517 SGRDS
+517 SSRDKAVAS
-522 GVSDV
+522 VE
-527 NPPSDPIY
+527 PPSDPVY

-542 TDILSTIPALEDLSG
+542 TNILSCIPALDNLTG
-557 LANSMFEFDTTE
+557 LANAMFEFDTTE
-569 TIYASPVLDII
+569 TIFTSPNLDII

-612 LGDTQTSLTASQIDS
+612 LGDTQTSLTASQMDS
-627 YQNLLNSLSL
+627 YQNLLNNISL
-637 SVRNGYLEVYVNP
+637 SVRNGFIEIYIHP
-650 TAQSL
+650 SADSL
-655 NIQFK
+655 DIQFK
-660 IYTPDIPVGDSITTG
+660 VYTPDIPTGDGATTG

-683 IKQKHFR
+683 IKQKHFQ
-690 LPDSEEEVYT
+690 LPETETVFSPDWESILT
-700 PNWDTIVNNMMLAG
+700 G
-714 TGIIIVVGIGALVFL
+714 TAIGAGVVLGVIVL
-729 APEAGAVAVLFRSLL
+729 ITAAPEAVVVGGATAFISAFLALFPS
-744 AAFR
+744 ANE

>member
-1 MHPFVLR
+1 
-8 LPPMNERTKQ
+8 
-18 NGGITMDEMVLQ
+18 MDEMVLE
-30 TQEWLNETYGGKHG
+30 TQQWLNETYKGRHG
-44 YNTVEENGKTGWQTI
+44 YNKVPENGKTGWDTI

-77 NFGPTTQKLFKPLKR
+77 NFGPTTQRLFKPLKK
-92 QAPDSEPNNM
+92 QAPDSKPTNM

-107 GALWCKGFSPGGFTG
+107 GALWCKGFNPGGFSG
-122 VFFEQTENA
+122 VFYENTESA
-131 VKKFQKAAGLTT
+131 VKEFQKAAGLTK
-143 QDGVVTALIM
+143 QDGIVTALIM

-161 FRLVPGGNS
+161 FRLVAGGDKKI
-170 RVRQIQQNLNRDYND
+170 RQIQQNLNRDYND

-224 NGTTNLC
+224 NGTTSLC

-307 TASACDTATILTAET
+307 AASACDTAAIITADT
-322 AQTLRNNGYKIV
+322 AKTLRENGYKIV

-345 SGLASKAL
+345 SGLTSKAL
-353 TAKELSTIFD
+353 TSKELSTIFD
-363 AGLKVFPIYQ
+363 AGLSVFPIYQ

-418 DYEVTDKIIPYF
+418 DYEVTNKIIPYF

-437 AKMQTFSTAP
+437 MKMQAFSTAP

-466 ELTKYSFVANMSTG
+466 GLTKYSFTANMSTG

-486 YPMPDNWAFD
+486 YPMPKNWAFD
-496 QFYEGTIGSGSGSI
+496 QFYEGTIGSGAGKVA
-510 GIDKDGF
+510 IDKDGY
-517 SGRDS
+517 SGKDS
-522 GVSDV
+522 GVSSV
-527 NPPSDPIY
+527 HPPSDPVY

-542 TDILSTIPALEDLSG
+542 TDILTTIPALENVPN
-557 LANSMFEFDTTE
+557 LANAMFEFDKTE
-569 TIYASPVLDII
+569 TIYASPEMDIL

-585 LATIPSEGSPNTIT
+585 LATVPSEGSPNTVTI
-599 VTNGKPGAYITGL
+599 TNGKPGAYITGL
-612 LGDTQTSLTASQIDS
+612 MGDSQVSFTASQIDS

-650 TAQSL
+650 AAGSL

-660 IYTPDIPVGDSITTG
+660 IYTPDIPVGDSATTG

-683 IKQKHFR
+683 IKQKSFR
-690 LPDSEEEVYT
+690 LPDSEEVYS
-700 PNWDTIVNNMMLAG
+700 PDWDSVVNTMAIAG
-714 TGIIIVVGIGALVFL
+714 AGIIVIVGIGALVVL
-729 APEAGAVAVLFRSLL
+729 APELGGAAALFSTVLSLFL
-744 AAFR
+744 

>member
-1 MHPFVLR
+1 MV
-8 LPPMNERTKQ
+8 
-18 NGGITMDEMVLQ
+18 DEMVLI
-30 TQEWLNETYGGKHG
+30 TQQWLNDTYSGKHG
-44 YNTVEENGKTGWQTI
+44 YNPVEESGKTGWDTI

-77 NFGPTTQKLFKPLKR
+77 NFGPTTQRLFKPLKK
-92 QAPDSEPNNM
+92 QDPNSKPSNM
-102 NYILQ
+102 NFILQ
-107 GALWCKGFSPGGFTG
+107 GALWCKGFNPGGFTG
-122 VFFEQTENA
+122 VFYEKTENA
-131 VKKFQKAAGLTT
+131 VKEFQKAAGLTT
-143 QDGVVTALIM
+143 QDGIVTTLIM

-161 FRLVPGGNS
+161 FKLVSGGDS
-170 RVRQIQQNLNRDYND
+170 RIRQIQQNLNRDYND

-224 NGTTNLC
+224 NGTTSLC

-252 CNGKSFDPGEF
+252 CNGKAFDPGEF

-307 TASACDTATILTAET
+307 AASACDTATILTAEK
-322 AQTLRNNGYKIV
+322 AQTLRNNGYKMV

-345 SGLASKAL
+345 SGLTSKAL
-353 TAKELSTIFD
+353 TSKELAVILD

-461 RTAEA
+461 RTAETG
-466 ELTKYSFVANMSTG
+466 LTKYSFVANMSTG

-486 YPMPDNWAFD
+486 YPMPNNWSFD

-510 GIDKDGF
+510 GIDKDGY

-522 GVSDV
+522 GASIV
-527 NPPSDPIY
+527 NPPSDPVY

-542 TDILSTIPALEDLSG
+542 TDILSTIPALENLSN
-557 LANSMFEFDTTE
+557 LANAMFEFDTTE
-569 TIYASPVLDII
+569 TIFTSPELDII

-599 VTNGKPGAYITGL
+599 ITNGKPGAYITGL

-650 TAQSL
+650 TFESL
-655 NIQFK
+655 NIQIK
-660 IYTPDIPVGDSITTG
+660 IYTPDIPVGDSATTG

-683 IKQKHFR
+683 IKTYK
-690 LPDSEEEVYT
+690 
-700 PNWDTIVNNMMLAG
+700 G
-714 TGIIIVVGIGALVFL
+714 
-729 APEAGAVAVLFRSLL
+729 VAVTSPESELALDWQSYDQYLFPIAGLAALLVIGKMGTDLTNNKGAKAVTAISAVLL
-744 AAFR
+744 ALFAYYTS

>member
-1 MHPFVLR
+1 
-8 LPPMNERTKQ
+8 
-18 NGGITMDEMVLQ
+18 MDEMVLE
-30 TQEWLNETYGGKHG
+30 TQQWLNETYKGRHG
-44 YNTVEENGKTGWQTI
+44 YNKVPENGKTGWDTI

-77 NFGPTTQKLFKPLKR
+77 NFGPTTQRLFKPLKK
-92 QAPDSEPNNM
+92 QAPDSKPANM

-107 GALWCKGFSPGGFTG
+107 GALWCKGFNPGGFSG
-122 VFFEQTENA
+122 VFYENTENA
-131 VKKFQKAAGLTT
+131 VKEFQKAAGLTK
-143 QDGVVTALIM
+143 QDGIVTALIM

-161 FRLVPGGNS
+161 FRLVAGGDKKI
-170 RVRQIQQNLNRDYND
+170 RQIQQNLNRDYND

-224 NGTTNLC
+224 NGTTSLC

-252 CNGKSFDPGEF
+252 CNGEAFDPGEF

-273 AVKAFQEFMC
+273 AVKAFQKFMC

-307 TASACDTATILTAET
+307 AASACDTAAILTADT
-322 AQTLRNNGYKIV
+322 AKTLRENGYKIV

-345 SGLASKAL
+345 SGLTSKAL
-353 TAKELSTIFD
+353 TSKELSTIFN
-363 AGLKVFPIYQ
+363 AGLSVFPIYQ

-437 AKMQTFSTAP
+437 MKMQAFSTAP

-461 RTAEA
+461 RTSEA
-466 ELTKYSFVANMSTG
+466 GLTKYSFTANMSTG

-486 YPMPDNWAFD
+486 YPMPKNWAFD
-496 QFYEGTIGSGSGSI
+496 QFYEGTIGSGAGKVA
-510 GIDKDGF
+510 IDKDGY
-517 SGRDS
+517 SGKDS
-522 GVSDV
+522 GVSSV
-527 NPPSDPIY
+527 HPPSDPVY

-542 TDILSTIPALEDLSG
+542 TDILTTIPALENISN
-557 LANSMFEFDTTE
+557 LANAMFEFDKTE
-569 TIYASPVLDII
+569 TIYASPEMDIL

-585 LATIPSEGSPNTIT
+585 LATVPSEGSPNTVTI
-599 VTNGKPGAYITGL
+599 TNGKPGAYITGL
-612 LGDTQTSLTASQIDS
+612 MGDSQVSFTASQIDS

-650 TAQSL
+650 AAGSL

-660 IYTPDIPVGDSITTG
+660 IYTPDIPVGDSATTG

-683 IKQKHFR
+683 IKQKSFR
-690 LPDSEEEVYT
+690 LPDSEEVYS
-700 PNWDTIVNNMMLAG
+700 PDWDSVVNTMAIAG
-714 TGIIIVVGIGALVFL
+714 AGIIVIVGIGALVVL
-729 APEAGAVAVLFRSLL
+729 APELGGAAALFRTVLSLFL
-744 AAFR
+744 

>member
-1 MHPFVLR
+1 MV
-8 LPPMNERTKQ
+8 
-18 NGGITMDEMVLQ
+18 DEMVLD
-30 TQEWLNETYGGKHG
+30 TQQWLNETYSGKHG
-44 YNTVEENGKTGWQTI
+44 YNPIEENGKTGWNTI

-77 NFGPTTQKLFKPLKR
+77 NFGPTTQRLFKPLKK
-92 QAPDSEPNNM
+92 QDPHSKPSNM

-107 GALWCKGFSPGGFTG
+107 GALWCKGFNPGGFTG
-122 VFFEQTENA
+122 VFYEQTETA
-131 VKKFQKAAGLTT
+131 VKEFQKAAGLKT
-143 QDGVVTALIM
+143 QDGIVTALIM

-161 FRLVPGGNS
+161 FKLVSGGDS
-170 RVRQIQQNLNRDYND
+170 RIRQIQQNLNRDYND

-224 NGTTNLC
+224 NGTTSLC

-252 CNGKSFDPGEF
+252 CNGKPFDPGEF

-307 TASACDTATILTAET
+307 TASACDTATIITAEK
-322 AQTLRNNGYKIV
+322 AQTLRNNGYKTV

-345 SGLASKAL
+345 NGLTSKAL
-353 TAKELSTIFD
+353 TSEELSVIID

-385 QGTRDAYSAAS
+385 QGTRDAYNAAS

-437 AKMQTFSTAP
+437 AKMQTFSTSP

-461 RTAEA
+461 RTSEA

-486 YPMPDNWAFD
+486 YPMPNNWAFD
-496 QFYEGTIGSGSGSI
+496 QFYEGSIGSGSGSI

-522 GVSDV
+522 GVSHV
-527 NPPSDPIY
+527 NPPSDPKY

-542 TDILSTIPALEDLSG
+542 TDILSTIPALENLTS
-557 LANSMFEFDTTE
+557 LANAMFEFDTSE
-569 TIYASPVLDII
+569 TIFTSPELDII

-599 VTNGKPGAYITGL
+599 ITNGKPGAYITGL
-612 LGDTQTSLTASQIDS
+612 LGDTQTSFTASQIDS

-650 TAQSL
+650 TFESL
-655 NIQFK
+655 NIQIK
-660 IYTPDIPVGDSITTG
+660 IYTPDIPVGDSATTG

-683 IKQKHFR
+683 IKQKHFT
-690 LPDSEEEVYT
+690 LPETEEVYS
-700 PNWDTIVNNMMLAG
+700 PDWDTIVNNMVMAG
-714 TGIIIVVGIGALVFL
+714 TGILIVAGIGALVL
-729 APEAGAVAVLFRSLL
+729 TVGPEVGAATVLFRTFL
-744 AAFR
+744 AFFK

>member
-1 MHPFVLR
+1 MV
-8 LPPMNERTKQ
+8 
-18 NGGITMDEMVLQ
+18 DEMVLI
-30 TQEWLNETYGGKHG
+30 TQQWLNDTYSGKHG
-44 YNTVEENGKTGWQTI
+44 YNPVEESGKTGWDTI

-77 NFGPTTQKLFKPLKR
+77 NFGPTTQRLFKPLKR
-92 QAPDSEPNNM
+92 QAPDSKPSNM
-102 NYILQ
+102 NFILQ
-107 GALWCKGFSPGGFTG
+107 GALWCKGFNPGGFTG
-122 VFFEQTENA
+122 VFYEKTENA
-131 VKKFQKAAGLTT
+131 VKEFQKAAGLTT
-143 QDGVVTALIM
+143 QDGIVTTLIM

-161 FRLVPGGNS
+161 FKLVSGGDS
-170 RVRQIQQNLNRDYND
+170 RIRQIQQNLNRDYND
-185 YIGLMPCDGLYARD
+185 YIGLMPCDGLYGRD

-224 NGTTNLC
+224 NSTTSLC

-307 TASACDTATILTAET
+307 AASACDTATIITAEK
-322 AQTLRNNGYKIV
+322 AQTLRNNGYKTV

-345 SGLASKAL
+345 SGLTSKAL
-353 TAKELSTIFD
+353 TSKELAVILD
-363 AGLKVFPIYQ
+363 AGLKVFLIYQ

-437 AKMQTFSTAP
+437 TKMQTFSTAP

-461 RTAEA
+461 RTSEA

-486 YPMPDNWAFD
+486 YPMPNNWAFD

-522 GVSDV
+522 GASNV
-527 NPPSDPIY
+527 NPPSDPVY

-542 TDILSTIPALEDLSG
+542 TDILSTIPALENLTS
-557 LANSMFEFDTTE
+557 LANAMFEFDTTE
-569 TIYASPVLDII
+569 TIFTSPELDII

-599 VTNGKPGAYITGL
+599 ITNGKPGAYITGL

-650 TAQSL
+650 TVESL
-655 NIQFK
+655 NIQIK
-660 IYTPDIPVGDSITTG
+660 IYTPDIPVGDNITTG

-683 IKQKHFR
+683 IKQKHFT
-690 LPDSEEEVYT
+690 LPDTEEVYSPDWEST
-700 PNWDTIVNNMMLAG
+700 LTHITFGVAAVLGIAALLTAIPETLA
-714 TGIIIVVGIGALVFL
+714 VG
-729 APEAGAVAVLFRSLL
+729 GAVAFISAFLALFPS
-744 AAFR
+744 ANK

>member
-1 MHPFVLR
+1 
-8 LPPMNERTKQ
+8 
-18 NGGITMDEMVLQ
+18 MDEMVLI
-30 TQEWLNETYGGKHG
+30 TQQWLNETYRGKHG
-44 YNTVEENGKTGWQTI
+44 YNPVEESGKTGWDTI

-77 NFGPTTQKLFKPLKR
+77 NFGPTTQRLFKPLKR
-92 QAPDSEPNNM
+92 QAPDSKPSNM
-102 NYILQ
+102 NFILQ
-107 GALWCKGFSPGGFTG
+107 GALWCKGFNPGGFTG
-122 VFFEQTENA
+122 VFYEKTENA
-131 VKKFQKAAGLTT
+131 VKEFQKAAGLTT
-143 QDGVVTALIM
+143 QDGIVTTLIM

-161 FRLVPGGNS
+161 FKLVSGGDS
-170 RVRQIQQNLNRDYND
+170 RIRQIQQNLNRDYND

-224 NGTTNLC
+224 NGTTSLC

-241 GFVLI
+241 GFILI

-273 AVKAFQEFMC
+273 AVKAFQKFMC

-307 TASACDTATILTAET
+307 AASACDTATIITAEK
-322 AQTLRNNGYKIV
+322 AQTLRNNGYKTV

-345 SGLASKAL
+345 NGLTSKAL
-353 TAKELSTIFD
+353 TSEELAVIFD

-373 DGGYESSYFVKD
+373 DGGYQSSYFVKD

-461 RTAEA
+461 RTQEA
-466 ELTKYSFVANMSTG
+466 GLTKYSFVANMSTG

-486 YPMPDNWAFD
+486 YPMPNNWAFD

-517 SGRDS
+517 SGKDS
-522 GVSDV
+522 GVSHV
-527 NPPSDPIY
+527 NPPSDPVY

-542 TDILSTIPALEDLSG
+542 TDILSTIPALENLSG
-557 LANSMFEFDTTE
+557 LANAMFEFDTTE
-569 TIYASPVLDII
+569 TIFTSPELDII

-599 VTNGKPGAYITGL
+599 ITNGKPGAYITGL

-637 SVRNGYLEVYVNP
+637 SVRNGFLEIYVNP

-660 IYTPDIPVGDSITTG
+660 IYTPDIPVGDSATTG

-690 LPDSEEEVYT
+690 LPDTEEVYSPDWESILSHIT
-700 PNWDTIVNNMMLAG
+700 FGAAAVLGVAVLITAIPETLA
-714 TGIIIVVGIGALVFL
+714 VG
-729 APEAGAVAVLFRSLL
+729 GAVAFISAFLALFPS
-744 AAFR
+744 ANK

>member
-1 MHPFVLR
+1 
-8 LPPMNERTKQ
+8 
-18 NGGITMDEMVLQ
+18 MDEMVLQ

-44 YNTVEENGKTGWQTI
+44 YNTVDENGKTGWQTI
-59 YGLTRALQIE
+59 YGLTRALQVE

-273 AVKAFQEFMC
+273 AVKAFQKFMC

-353 TAKELSTIFD
+353 TEKELSTIFD

-437 AKMQTFSTAP
+437 AKMQTFSSAP

-496 QFYEGTIGSGSGSI
+496 QFYEGTIGSGDGSI
-510 GIDKDGF
+510 AIDKDSF
-517 SGRDS
+517 SGRDKAVAS
-522 GVSDV
+522 VE
-527 NPPSDPIY
+527 PPSDPVY

-542 TDILSTIPALEDLSG
+542 TNILSSIPALDNLTG
-557 LANSMFEFDTTE
+557 LANAMFEFDTTE
-569 TIYASPVLDII
+569 TIFSSPNLDII

-612 LGDTQTSLTASQIDS
+612 LGDTQTSLTASQMDS
-627 YQNLLNSLSL
+627 YQNLLNNISL
-637 SVRNGYLEVYVNP
+637 SVRNGFIEIYVHP
-650 TAQSL
+650 SADSL
-655 NIQFK
+655 DIQFK
-660 IYTPDIPVGDSITTG
+660 VYTPDIPAGDGATTG

-683 IKQKHFR
+683 IKQRHFQ
-690 LPDSEEEVYT
+690 LPETETVFSPDWESILT
-700 PNWDTIVNNMMLAG
+700 G
-714 TGIIIVVGIGALVFL
+714 TAIGAGVVLGVIVL
-729 APEAGAVAVLFRSLL
+729 ITAAPEAVVVGGATAFISAFLALFPS
-744 AAFR
+744 ANK

>member
-1 MHPFVLR
+1 
-8 LPPMNERTKQ
+8 
-18 NGGITMDEMVLQ
+18 MDEMVLE
-30 TQEWLNETYGGKHG
+30 TQQWLNETYKGRHG
-44 YNTVEENGKTGWQTI
+44 YNKVPENGKTGWDTI

-77 NFGPTTQKLFKPLKR
+77 NFGPTTQRLFKPLKK
-92 QAPDSEPNNM
+92 QAPDSKPTNM

-107 GALWCKGFSPGGFTG
+107 GALWCKGFNPGGFSG
-122 VFFEQTENA
+122 VFYENTENA
-131 VKKFQKAAGLTT
+131 VKEFQKAAGLTK
-143 QDGVVTALIM
+143 QDGIVTALIM

-161 FRLVPGGNS
+161 FRLVAGGDKKI
-170 RVRQIQQNLNRDYND
+170 RQIQQNLNRDYND

-224 NGTTNLC
+224 NGTTSLC

-273 AVKAFQEFMC
+273 AVKAFQKFMC

-307 TASACDTATILTAET
+307 AASACDTAAILTADT
-322 AQTLRNNGYKIV
+322 AKTLRENGYKIV

-345 SGLASKAL
+345 SGLTSKAL
-353 TAKELSTIFD
+353 TSKELSTIFN
-363 AGLKVFPIYQ
+363 AGLSVFPIYQ

-437 AKMQTFSTAP
+437 MKMQAFSTAP

-461 RTAEA
+461 RTSEA
-466 ELTKYSFVANMSTG
+466 GLTKYSFTANMSTG

-486 YPMPDNWAFD
+486 YPMPKNWAFD
-496 QFYEGTIGSGSGSI
+496 QFYEGTIGSGAGKVAV
-510 GIDKDGF
+510 DKDGY
-517 SGRDS
+517 SGKDS
-522 GVSDV
+522 GVSSV
-527 NPPSDPIY
+527 HPPSDPVY

-542 TDILSTIPALEDLSG
+542 TDILTTIPALENISN
-557 LANSMFEFDTTE
+557 LANAMFEFDKTE
-569 TIYASPVLDII
+569 TIYASPEMDIL

-585 LATIPSEGSPNTIT
+585 LATVPSEGSPNTVTI
-599 VTNGKPGAYITGL
+599 TNGKPGAYITGL
-612 LGDTQTSLTASQIDS
+612 MGDSQVSFTASQIDS

-650 TAQSL
+650 AAGSL

-660 IYTPDIPVGDSITTG
+660 IYTPDIPVGDSATTG

-683 IKQKHFR
+683 IKQKSFR
-690 LPDSEEEVYT
+690 LPDSEEVYS
-700 PNWDTIVNNMMLAG
+700 PDWDSVVNTMAIAG
-714 TGIIIVVGIGALVFL
+714 AGIIVIVGIGALVVL
-729 APEAGAVAVLFRSLL
+729 APELGGAAALFSTVLSLFL
-744 AAFR
+744 

>member
-1 MHPFVLR
+1 
-8 LPPMNERTKQ
+8 
-18 NGGITMDEMVLQ
+18 MDEMVLQ

-143 QDGVVTALIM
+143 QDGVVTTLIM

-557 LANSMFEFDTTE
+557 IANSMFEFDTTE

-660 IYTPDIPVGDSITTG
+660 IYTPDIPVGDSVTTG

-683 IKQKHFR
+683 IKQKHFQ
-690 LPDSEEEVYT
+690 LPETETVFSPDWESILT
-700 PNWDTIVNNMMLAG
+700 G
-714 TGIIIVVGIGALVFL
+714 TAIGAGVVLGVIVL
-729 APEAGAVAVLFRSLL
+729 ITAAPEAVVVGGATAFISAFLALFPS
-744 AAFR
+744 ANE

>member
-1 MHPFVLR
+1 
-8 LPPMNERTKQ
+8 
-18 NGGITMDEMVLQ
+18 MDEMVLI
-30 TQEWLNETYGGKHG
+30 TQQWLNETYRGKHG
-44 YNTVEENGKTGWQTI
+44 YNPVEESGKTGWDTI

-69 LGISEPAD
+69 LGISEPAN
-77 NFGPTTQKLFKPLKR
+77 NFGPTTQRLFKPLKR
-92 QAPDSEPNNM
+92 QAPDSKPSNM
-102 NYILQ
+102 NFILQ
-107 GALWCKGFSPGGFTG
+107 GALWCKGFNPGGFTG
-122 VFFEQTENA
+122 VFYEKTENA
-131 VKKFQKAAGLTT
+131 VKEFQKAAGLTT
-143 QDGVVTALIM
+143 QDGIVTTLIM

-161 FRLVPGGNS
+161 FKLVSGGDS
-170 RVRQIQQNLNRDYND
+170 RIRQIQQNLNRDYND

-224 NGTTNLC
+224 NGTTSLC

-263 DGKYGVGVVS
+263 DGKYGVSVVS

-307 TASACDTATILTAET
+307 AASACDTATIITAEK
-322 AQTLRNNGYKIV
+322 AQTLRNNGYKTV

-345 SGLASKAL
+345 NGLTSKAL
-353 TAKELSTIFD
+353 TSEELAVIFD

-373 DGGYESSYFVKD
+373 DGGYQSSYFVKD

-461 RTAEA
+461 RTQEA
-466 ELTKYSFVANMSTG
+466 GLTKYSFVANMSTG

-486 YPMPDNWAFD
+486 YPMPNNWAFD

-517 SGRDS
+517 SGKDS
-522 GVSDV
+522 GVSHV
-527 NPPSDPIY
+527 NPPSDPVY

-542 TDILSTIPALEDLSG
+542 TDILSTIPALENLSG
-557 LANSMFEFDTTE
+557 LANAMFEFDTTE
-569 TIYASPVLDII
+569 TIFTSPELDII

-599 VTNGKPGAYITGL
+599 ITNGKPGAYITGL

-637 SVRNGYLEVYVNP
+637 SVRNGFLEIYVNP

-660 IYTPDIPVGDSITTG
+660 IYTPDIPVGDSATTG

-700 PNWDTIVNNMMLAG
+700 PNWDTIVNNMLLVG
-714 TGIIIVVGIGALVFL
+714 TGIIVVVGIGALVLL
-729 APEAGAVAVLFRSLL
+729 APEAGAAAVLFGSLL

>member
-1 MHPFVLR
+1 
-8 LPPMNERTKQ
+8 
-18 NGGITMDEMVLQ
+18 MDEMVLE
-30 TQEWLNETYGGKHG
+30 TQQWLNETYKGRHG
-44 YNTVEENGKTGWQTI
+44 YNKVPENGKTGWDTI

-77 NFGPTTQKLFKPLKR
+77 NFGPTTQRLFKPLKK
-92 QAPDSEPNNM
+92 QAPDSKPANM

-107 GALWCKGFSPGGFTG
+107 GALWCKGFNPGGFSG
-122 VFFEQTENA
+122 VFYENTENA
-131 VKKFQKAAGLTT
+131 VKEFQKAAGLTK
-143 QDGVVTALIM
+143 QDGIVTALIM

-161 FRLVPGGNS
+161 FRLVAGGDKKI
-170 RVRQIQQNLNRDYND
+170 RQIQQNLNRDYND

-224 NGTTNLC
+224 NGTTSLC

-307 TASACDTATILTAET
+307 AASACDTATILTADT
-322 AQTLRNNGYKIV
+322 AKTLRENGYKIV

-345 SGLASKAL
+345 SGLTSKAL
-353 TAKELSTIFD
+353 TSKELSTIFD
-363 AGLKVFPIYQ
+363 AGLSVFPIYQ

-437 AKMQTFSTAP
+437 MKMQAFSTAP

-461 RTAEA
+461 RTSEA
-466 ELTKYSFVANMSTG
+466 GLTKYSFTANMSTR

-486 YPMPDNWAFD
+486 YPMPKNWAFD
-496 QFYEGTIGSGSGSI
+496 QFYEGTIGSGAGKVA
-510 GIDKDGF
+510 IDKDGY
-517 SGRDS
+517 SGKDS
-522 GVSDV
+522 GVSSV
-527 NPPSDPIY
+527 HPPSDPVY

-542 TDILSTIPALEDLSG
+542 TDILTTIPALENISN
-557 LANSMFEFDTTE
+557 LANAMFEFDKTE
-569 TIYASPVLDII
+569 TIYASPEMDIL

-585 LATIPSEGSPNTIT
+585 LATVPSEDSPNTVTI
-599 VTNGKPGAYITGL
+599 TNGKPGAYITGL
-612 LGDTQTSLTASQIDS
+612 MGDSQVSFTASQIDS

-650 TAQSL
+650 AAGSL

-660 IYTPDIPVGDSITTG
+660 IYTPDIPVGDSATTG

-683 IKQKHFR
+683 IKQKSFR
-690 LPDSEEEVYT
+690 LPDSEEVYS
-700 PNWDTIVNNMMLAG
+700 PDWNSVVNAMAIAG
-714 TGIIIVVGIGALVFL
+714 AGIIVIVGIGALVVL
-729 APEAGAVAVLFRSLL
+729 APELGGAAALFSTVLSLFL
-744 AAFR
+744 

>member
-1 MHPFVLR
+1 
-8 LPPMNERTKQ
+8 
-18 NGGITMDEMVLQ
+18 MDEMVLQ

-107 GALWCKGFSPGGFTG
+107 GALWCKGFSPCAFTG

-655 NIQFK
+655 NIQLK

>member
-1 MHPFVLR
+1 
-8 LPPMNERTKQ
+8 
-18 NGGITMDEMVLQ
+18 MDEMVLE
-30 TQEWLNETYGGKHG
+30 TQQWLNKTYKGRHG
-44 YNTVEENGKTGWQTI
+44 YNKVPENGKTGWDTI

-77 NFGPTTQKLFKPLKR
+77 NFGPTTQRLFKPLKK
-92 QAPDSEPNNM
+92 QAPDSKPTNM

-107 GALWCKGFSPGGFTG
+107 GALWCKGFNPGGFSG
-122 VFFEQTENA
+122 VFYENTENA
-131 VKKFQKAAGLTT
+131 VKEFQKAAGLTK
-143 QDGVVTALIM
+143 QDGIVTALIM

-161 FRLVPGGNS
+161 FRLVAGGDKKI
-170 RVRQIQQNLNRDYND
+170 RQIQQNLNRDYND

-224 NGTTNLC
+224 NGTTSLC

-252 CNGKSFDPGEF
+252 CNGEAFDPGEF

-273 AVKAFQEFMC
+273 AVKAFQKFMC

-307 TASACDTATILTAET
+307 AASACDTAAILTADT
-322 AQTLRNNGYKIV
+322 AKTLRENGYKIV

-345 SGLASKAL
+345 SGLTSKAL
-353 TAKELSTIFD
+353 TSKELSTIFNV
-363 AGLKVFPIYQ
+363 GLSVFPIYQ

-437 AKMQTFSTAP
+437 MKMQAFSTAP

-461 RTAEA
+461 RTSEA
-466 ELTKYSFVANMSTG
+466 GLTKYSFTANMSTG

-486 YPMPDNWAFD
+486 YPMPKNWAFD
-496 QFYEGTIGSGSGSI
+496 QFYEGTIGSGAGKVA
-510 GIDKDGF
+510 IDKDGY
-517 SGRDS
+517 SGKDS
-522 GVSDV
+522 GVSSV
-527 NPPSDPIY
+527 HPPSDPVY

-542 TDILSTIPALEDLSG
+542 TDILTTIPALENISN
-557 LANSMFEFDTTE
+557 LANAMFEFDKTE
-569 TIYASPVLDII
+569 TIYASPEMDIL

-585 LATIPSEGSPNTIT
+585 LATVPSEGSPNTVTI
-599 VTNGKPGAYITGL
+599 TNGKPGAYITGL
-612 LGDTQTSLTASQIDS
+612 MGDSQVSFTASQIDS

-650 TAQSL
+650 AAGSL

-660 IYTPDIPVGDSITTG
+660 IYTPDIPVGDSATTG

-683 IKQKHFR
+683 IKQKSFR
-690 LPDSEEEVYT
+690 LPDSEEVYS
-700 PNWDTIVNNMMLAG
+700 PDWDSVVNTMAIAG
-714 TGIIIVVGIGALVFL
+714 AGIIVIVGIGALVVL
-729 APEAGAVAVLFRSLL
+729 APELGGAAALFSTVLSLFL
-744 AAFR
+744 

>member
-1 MHPFVLR
+1 MV
-8 LPPMNERTKQ
+8 
-18 NGGITMDEMVLQ
+18 DEMVLI
-30 TQEWLNETYGGKHG
+30 TQQWLNDTYSGKHG
-44 YNTVEENGKTGWQTI
+44 YNPVEESGKTGWDTI

-77 NFGPTTQKLFKPLKR
+77 NFGPTTQRLFKPLKK
-92 QAPDSEPNNM
+92 QDPNSKPSNM
-102 NYILQ
+102 NFILQ
-107 GALWCKGFSPGGFTG
+107 GALWCKGFNPGGFTG
-122 VFFEQTENA
+122 VFYEKTENA
-131 VKKFQKAAGLTT
+131 VKEFQKAAGLTT
-143 QDGVVTALIM
+143 QDGIVTTLIM

-161 FRLVPGGNS
+161 FKLVSGGDS
-170 RVRQIQQNLNRDYND
+170 RIRQIQQNLNRDYND

-224 NGTTNLC
+224 NGTTSLC

-252 CNGKSFDPGEF
+252 CNGKAFDPGEF

-307 TASACDTATILTAET
+307 TASACDTATILTAEK
-322 AQTLRNNGYKIV
+322 AQTLRNNGYKTV

-345 SGLASKAL
+345 SGLTSKAL
-353 TAKELSTIFD
+353 TSKELAVILD

-418 DYEVTDKIIPYF
+418 DYEVTEKIIPYF

-461 RTAEA
+461 RTAETG
-466 ELTKYSFVANMSTG
+466 LTKYSFVANMSTG

-486 YPMPDNWAFD
+486 YPMPNNWSFD

-510 GIDKDGF
+510 GIDKDGY

-522 GVSDV
+522 GASIV
-527 NPPSDPIY
+527 NPPSDPVY

-542 TDILSTIPALEDLSG
+542 TDILSTIPALENLSN
-557 LANSMFEFDTTE
+557 LANAMFEFDTTE
-569 TIYASPVLDII
+569 TIFTSPELDII

-599 VTNGKPGAYITGL
+599 ITNGKPGAYITGL

-637 SVRNGYLEVYVNP
+637 SVRNGYLEIYVNP
-650 TAQSL
+650 TAESL
-655 NIQFK
+655 NIQIK
-660 IYTPDIPVGDSITTG
+660 IYTPDIPVGDNATTG

-683 IKQKHFR
+683 IKQKHFT
-690 LPDSEEEVYT
+690 LPDTEEVYSPDWEST
-700 PNWDTIVNNMMLAG
+700 LTHITFGVAAVLGIAALLTAIPETLA
-714 TGIIIVVGIGALVFL
+714 VG
-729 APEAGAVAVLFRSLL
+729 GAVAFISAFLALFPS
-744 AAFR
+744 ANK

>member
-1 MHPFVLR
+1 MV
-8 LPPMNERTKQ
+8 
-18 NGGITMDEMVLQ
+18 DEMVLI
-30 TQEWLNETYGGKHG
+30 TQQWLNDTYSGKHG
-44 YNTVEENGKTGWQTI
+44 YNPVEESGKTGWDTI

-77 NFGPTTQKLFKPLKR
+77 NFGPTTQRLFKPLKR
-92 QAPDSEPNNM
+92 QAPDSKPSNM

-107 GALWCKGFSPGGFTG
+107 GALWCKGFNPGGFTG
-122 VFFEQTENA
+122 VFYEKTENA
-131 VKKFQKAAGLTT
+131 VKEFQKAAGLTT
-143 QDGVVTALIM
+143 QDGIVTTLIM

-161 FRLVPGGNS
+161 FKLVSGGDS
-170 RVRQIQQNLNRDYND
+170 RIRQIQQNLNRDYND
-185 YIGLMPCDGLYARD
+185 YIGLMPCDGLYGRD

-224 NGTTNLC
+224 NGTTSLC

-307 TASACDTATILTAET
+307 AASACDTATIITAEK
-322 AQTLRNNGYKIV
+322 AQTLRNNGYKTV

-345 SGLASKAL
+345 SGLTSKAL
-353 TAKELSTIFD
+353 TSKELAVILD

-373 DGGYESSYFVKD
+373 DGGSESSYFVKD

-430 QEIKSAF
+430 HEIKSAF
-437 AKMQTFSTAP
+437 TKMQTFSTAP

-461 RTAEA
+461 RTSEA
-466 ELTKYSFVANMSTG
+466 GLTKYSFVANMSTG

-486 YPMPDNWAFD
+486 YPMPNNWAFD

-510 GIDKDGF
+510 GIDKDGY

-522 GVSDV
+522 GASNV
-527 NPPSDPIY
+527 NPPSDPVY

-542 TDILSTIPALEDLSG
+542 TDILSTIPALENLTS
-557 LANSMFEFDTTE
+557 LANAMFEFDTTE
-569 TIYASPVLDII
+569 TIFTSPELDII

-599 VTNGKPGAYITGL
+599 ITNGKPGAYITGL

-650 TAQSL
+650 TAESL
-655 NIQFK
+655 NIQIK
-660 IYTPDIPVGDSITTG
+660 IYTPDIPVGDNITTG

-683 IKQKHFR
+683 IKTYKGV
-690 LPDSEEEVYT
+690 PVTSPESE
-700 PNWDTIVNNMMLAG
+700 LALDWPSYDQYLFP
-714 TGIIIVVGIGALVFL
+714 VVGVAALLLIGNMGSDLTNNKGVKVATALS
-729 APEAGAVAVLFRSLL
+729 AMLL
-744 AAFR
+744 AIFAYYTS

>member
-1 MHPFVLR
+1 
-8 LPPMNERTKQ
+8 
-18 NGGITMDEMVLQ
+18 MDEMVLQ

-107 GALWCKGFSPGGFTG
+107 GALRCKGFSPGGFTG

-322 AQTLRNNGYKIV
+322 AQTLRNNEYKIV

-437 AKMQTFSTAP
+437 AKMQTFSSAP

-542 TDILSTIPALEDLSG
+542 TDILSSIPALEDLSG

-569 TIYASPVLDII
+569 TIYASPALDII

-660 IYTPDIPVGDSITTG
+660 IYTPDIPVGDSVTTG

-683 IKQKHFR
+683 IKTYKGV
-690 LPDSEEEVYT
+690 PVSSPESE
-700 PNWDTIVNNMMLAG
+700 LALDWNSYNQYLYP
-714 TGIIIVVGIGALVFL
+714 VVGIAALVVVGQL
-729 APEAGAVAVLFRSLL
+729 GKLTDNKGEEATAKL
-744 AAFR
+744 AALLFAVFSYISS